1 MKHKINK
8 VILPASLLSAIVSGS
23 FSQTQQPNIVII
35 HTDEHN
41 FRTLGCYRECLQNEQ
56 AFPWGKE
63 AVVETPHID
72 RLAHQGVLFTRCYA
86 TSPVSSPSRA
96 SFMSGLYPQNNGVW
110 TNDMV
115 LSDAA
120 VTFGESLRQNGYAT
134 GYIGKLHI
142 NGKGR
147 PEWHPKRDFGFSDNR
162 YMYNR
167 GHWKKIEETAEG
179 PTFRTDADVK
189 STDEQTFPT
198 DYFTTQAIE
207 FINRHKEGPFCCMLC
222 FPDPHSA
229 NLVRPPYDTMYSRIR
244 FKEPATALTDTTGR
258 PAWSHGNNL
267 KADQPEDMA
276 QYFGMI
282 KCIDD
287 NVGRI
292 LDALK
297 GAGILDNTIIIFTSD
312 HGDMCRQHGLINK
325 GVPLDDSSRVP
336 FIISYP
342 AGMRQGIR
350 IENVMSVTDFTPSLL
365 SFCNIRPTT
374 QYDGR
379 DLSLLWK
386 GEKLPGGGPFL
397 AQNPD
402 GTVSPQILES
412 SQIDLKDPAKKAM
425 FEQGTHFNPVDLVCA
440 LKNHKGEKYNLPDY
454 VDKNTGFISYKSK
467 DGRDLKA
474 LELPGL
480 WNGAMSDWNTVFV
493 EVPIETFNPVKTVND
508 LLRSEHQ

>member
-167 GHWKKIEETAEG
+167 GHWKK
-179 PTFRTDADVK
+179 
-189 STDEQTFPT
+189 
-198 DYFTTQAIE
+198 
-207 FINRHKEGPFCCMLC
+207 
-222 FPDPHSA
+222 
-229 NLVRPPYDTMYSRIR
+229 
-244 FKEPATALTDTTGR
+244 
-258 PAWSHGNNL
+258 
-267 KADQPEDMA
+267 
-276 QYFGMI
+276 
-282 KCIDD
+282 
-287 NVGRI
+287 
-292 LDALK
+292 
-297 GAGILDNTIIIFTSD
+297 
-312 HGDMCRQHGLINK
+312 
-325 GVPLDDSSRVP
+325 
-336 FIISYP
+336 
-342 AGMRQGIR
+342 
-350 IENVMSVTDFTPSLL
+350 
-365 SFCNIRPTT
+365 
-374 QYDGR
+374 
-379 DLSLLWK
+379 
-386 GEKLPGGGPFL
+386 
-397 AQNPD
+397 
-402 GTVSPQILES
+402 
-412 SQIDLKDPAKKAM
+412 
-425 FEQGTHFNPVDLVCA
+425 
-440 LKNHKGEKYNLPDY
+440 
-454 VDKNTGFISYKSK
+454 
-467 DGRDLKA
+467 
-474 LELPGL
+474 
-480 WNGAMSDWNTVFV
+480 
-493 EVPIETFNPVKTVND
+493 
-508 LLRSEHQ
+508 

>member
-386 GEKLPGGGPFL
+386 GEKLPEKYKDIVFMRAITPKIKS
-397 AQNPD
+397 D
-402 GTVSPQILES
+402 WDES
-412 SQIDLKDPAKKAM
+412 ATAMRTKWISAVTPEYKLTYSEYASDVPWLTDLKKDPDEIVNCYRDPA
-425 FEQGTHFNPVDLVCA
+425 
-440 LKNHKGEKYNLPDY
+440 
-454 VDKNTGFISYKSK
+454 YKEIVS
-467 DGRDLKA
+467 RLAADLK
-474 LELPGL
+474 EYG
-480 WNGAMSDWNTVFV
+480 
-493 EVPIETFNPVKTVND
+493 EQYND
-508 LLRSEHQ
+508 PRIKHPKIQQEILSAILKK